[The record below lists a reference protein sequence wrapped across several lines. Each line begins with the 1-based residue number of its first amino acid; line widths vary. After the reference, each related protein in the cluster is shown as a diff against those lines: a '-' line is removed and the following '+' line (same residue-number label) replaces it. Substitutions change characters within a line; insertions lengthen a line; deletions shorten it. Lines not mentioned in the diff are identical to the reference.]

1 MKARVLDEPALEFR
15 AGNRH
20 EDPRYGIVQFGP
32 ADADTD
38 TAPRRVTVGIV
49 GSARAVEGLRR
60 WLDKCA
66 SPIGRKVP
74 KPGQE
79 NLFIEFPGF
88 NVDSGFL
95 AELVHSDGLVREIAN
110 SDIRRLAAGASA
122 EAVERTASSYADEAR
137 SLSEVGQCQAI
148 FVIRPEE
155 LDTADMT
162 DGGPIDENEEEEKD
176 EATHSEDDSSSF
188 HDIIKAKSLGLSCP
202 VQVIREETWTGKRPA
217 NSKREGSLQDEAS
230 RAWNL
235 FTALYYKA
243 GGTPW
248 RLPRSSTDLVTCYV
262 GVSFYRTRDG
272 SSLHTAVAQIFN
284 QRGDGVVV
292 RGGQAS
298 VSKDDRQP
306 HLSVGDSKKLVIDAL
321 TEFKLVHKH
330 MPARLVVHKSS
341 AFNCAER
348 EGFGAG
354 AEEKDLSQLELIW
367 VQKDGGPR
375 LFRSGQLPPLR
386 CSVLELQHDA
396 ILVYTR
402 GSIPFF
408 RTYPGLY
415 VPSPILLRSL
425 GDVDLVNA
433 AVEVLGLS
441 KMNWNN
447 AQLDEREPL
456 TLRTARRV
464 GSILKHVASDQPF
477 ATRYAYYM

>member
-1 MKARVLDEPALEFR
+1 MKGRVLDEPALEFR

-20 EDPRYGIVQFGP
+20 IDPRFGIAQFGP
-32 ADADTD
+32 ADADME
-38 TAPRRVTVGIV
+38 TAPRRITVGVV
-49 GSARAVEGLRR
+49 GTTRATDGLQK
-60 WLDKCA
+60 WLDSCG
-66 SPIGRKVP
+66 SSFDRKVP

-79 NLFIEFPGF
+79 NLFIDFPGF
-88 NVDSGFL
+88 NNEGGFL
-95 AELVHSDGLVREIAN
+95 AELVHADALVREIPNA
-110 SDIRRLAAGASA
+110 DIRRLAGGASA
-122 EAVERTASSYADEAR
+122 DAVERTASAYANEAR
-137 SLSEVGQCQAI
+137 SLSESGQCQTI
-148 FVIRPEE
+148 FVIRPDE
-155 LDTADMT
+155 LDSAD
-162 DGGPIDENEEEEKD
+162 PRAEEPAEDEQQEE
-176 EATHSEDDSSSF
+176 ASEVVDAGSTF
-188 HDIIKAKSLGLSCP
+188 HDILKAKSLGLSCP
-202 VQVIREETWTGKRPA
+202 IQVIREETWTGKRSP
-217 NSKREGSLQDEAS
+217 NSKRERPLQDEAS

-248 RLPRSSTDLVTCYV
+248 RLPRISTDLASCFV
-262 GVSFYRTRDG
+262 GVSFYRTPDQTA
-272 SSLHTAVAQIFN
+272 LHTAVAQVFN

-306 HLSVGDSKKLVIDAL
+306 HLNGEDSKKLVIDAL

-341 AFNCAER
+341 AFNAAE
-348 EGFGAG
+348 EQGFAAG
-354 AEEKDLSQLELIW
+354 AEDKDVSQLELLW
-367 VQKDGGPR
+367 VQNGSGPR

-386 CSVLELQHDA
+386 GTVLELQDDSM
-396 ILVYTR
+396 LVYTR

-408 RTYPGLY
+408 RTYPGMY
-415 VPSPILLRSL
+415 VPSPIQLHSV
-425 GDVDLVNA
+425 GDVDLTNA
-433 AVEVLGLS
+433 AIEVLGLS

-464 GSILKHVASDQPF
+464 GSILKHVSSDQPF